1 MRTGLLL
8 CAVLSA
14 AVVAHAQEPA
24 KKKQDDRPV
33 LVITGCVDGSWLEVR
48 RTDAVGW
55 YATRYKLRGSR
66 QLMSEIRK
74 KFERHLLEI
83 TGAVLDTGA
92 TTHRGKTI
100 EIGKTRVH
108 TGAKEV
114 PRQPTGAGEPEL
126 EVISFRD
133 LKEKCG

>member
-14 AVVAHAQEPA
+14 AVVVHAQEPA
-24 KKKQDDRPV
+24 KKKKDDRPV
-33 LVITGCVDGSWLEVR
+33 IVITGCVDGSWLEVR
-48 RTDAVGW
+48 RTDAIGW
-55 YATRYKLRGSR
+55 YATRYRLRGSK

-83 TGAVLDTGA
+83 TGAVLDTGT

-114 PRQPTGAGEPEL
+114 PRQPTGTGEPEL

-133 LKEKCG
+133 LKDKCG